1 MEKIIIYESESG
13 NEVALAT
20 DGFNDYEVL
29 INDMPVVNTG
39 DRAEGEVI
47 AESIDIAI
55 NLLYIQNRLR
65 KKERGGDS

>member
-1 MEKIIIYESESG
+1 MEKLIIYESVKK

-29 INDMPVVNTG
+29 LNDMPVVSTG

-55 NLLYIQNRLR
+55 NLLYIQGKL
-65 KKERGGDS
+65 KD

>member
-1 MEKIIIYESESG
+1 MEKLIIYEG
-13 NEVALAT
+13 VNKNEVALAT

-29 INDMPVVNTG
+29 LNGMPVVSTG

-55 NLLYIQNRLR
+55 NLLYIQGKL
-65 KKERGGDS
+65 KD

>member
-1 MEKIIIYESESG
+1 MEKIIVYAG
-13 NEVALAT
+13 VNDNEVALTT

-29 INDMPVVNTG
+29 VNGMPVVTTG

-55 NLLYIQNRLR
+55 NLLYIQKRL
-65 KKERGGDS
+65 KD